1 MASHADGQEWATAR
15 AGNNGQVRP
24 TAPSAE
30 RHLYGPV
37 ADWLLLGGSSLF
49 ILPLLTLLPSQ
60 RWQAT
65 VALTMMVL
73 ANFINHPHFAHSYQI
88 FYRDFRAKLTG
99 GERMMRWRYAGAGI
113 LAPLLLLVYFTIG
126 LWRADL
132 RMVGLGF
139 NIMGLFVGWH
149 YVKQGYG
156 MLMVDAALKRRFF
169 SEEDKRLLLINAYAV
184 WVFAWIKLNG
194 AAQGSEYWGVRTI
207 SLAVP
212 HWLTLTSALVAGA
225 SGLTVLTM
233 LAKRL
238 RSGAKLP
245 VAGLTAYGVTLYV
258 WTAFGTANPLVFL
271 VIPAL
276 HSIQYLAVVYRF
288 QSSVAHAAEPV
299 RPGRALARFGL
310 TGVLL
315 GAMLF
320 WVLPIA
326 LSARFA
332 YRPELFGATLFVFV
346 GWISINVHH
355 YFMDS
360 VMWRRGNPETSRH
373 LFGR

>member
-1 MASHADGQEWATAR
+1 
-15 AGNNGQVRP
+15 
-24 TAPSAE
+24 
-30 RHLYGPV
+30 
-37 ADWLLLGGSSLF
+37 LLLGGSSLV
-49 ILPLLTLLPSQ
+49 ILPLLALLPSQ

-65 VALTMMVL
+65 VALTMAVL

-88 FYRDFRAKLTG
+88 FYRGFRAKLTS
-99 GERMMRWRYAGAGI
+99 GEPAMRWRYAAAGI
-113 LAPLLLLVYFTIG
+113 LAPLVLVAYFTVG
-126 LWRADL
+126 LARADV

-169 SEEDKRLLLINAYAV
+169 GEDEKRLLLINAYAV
-184 WVFAWIKLNG
+184 WVFAWVKLNG
-194 AAQGSEYWGVRTI
+194 VAQQSEYWGVRTI

-212 HWLTLTSALVAGA
+212 HWLMLTSAVIAGA

-238 RSGAKLP
+238 RSGGKLP
-245 VAGLTAYGVTLYV
+245 IAGLTAYGVTLYV
-258 WTAFGTANPLVFL
+258 WTAFGTMNPLVFL
-271 VIPAL
+271 VVPAL

-288 QSSVAHAAEPV
+288 QSNVARTAEPV
-299 RPGRALARFGL
+299 RPGRALVRFGI

-315 GAMLF
+315 GALLF
-320 WVLPIA
+320 WALPVA

-346 GWISINVHH
+346 GWISVNVHH

>member
-1 MASHADGQEWATAR
+1 MASHADVQGWAESVAER
-15 AGNNGQVRP
+15 SEF
-24 TAPSAE
+24 APAVAPE
-30 RHLYGPV
+30 RHLHGPLV
-37 ADWLLLGGSSLF
+37 DWLLLGGSSLI
-49 ILPLLTLLPSQ
+49 ILPLLTLLPTQ

-65 VALTMMVL
+65 VAVTMMVL

-88 FYRDFRAKLTG
+88 FYRGFRAKLTH
-99 GERMMRWRYAGAGI
+99 GEPTMRWRYAGAGI
-113 LAPLLLLVYFTIG
+113 VAPLLLATYFGVG

-139 NIMGLFVGWH
+139 DIMGLFVGWH

-169 SEEDKRLLLINAYAV
+169 NDDEKRLPLINAYAV
-184 WVFAWIKLNG
+184 WVFAWVKLNG
-194 AAQGSEYWGVRTI
+194 AAQASDYWGVRTMG
-207 SLAVP
+207 LAVP
-212 HWLTLTSALVAGA
+212 HWLALVAGVIAGA

-233 LAKRL
+233 LVRRL
-238 RSGAKLP
+238 RGGGKLP
-245 VAGLTAYGVTLYV
+245 IAGLTAYGVTLYV

-271 VIPAL
+271 VVPAL
-276 HSIQYLAVVYRF
+276 HSMQYLAVVYRF
-288 QSSVAHAAEPV
+288 QSSVAGEAEPAK
-299 RPGRALARFGL
+299 PLRAILRFGI
-310 TGVLL
+310 TGLLL
-315 GAMLF
+315 GAVLF

-346 GWISINVHH
+346 GWISVNVHH